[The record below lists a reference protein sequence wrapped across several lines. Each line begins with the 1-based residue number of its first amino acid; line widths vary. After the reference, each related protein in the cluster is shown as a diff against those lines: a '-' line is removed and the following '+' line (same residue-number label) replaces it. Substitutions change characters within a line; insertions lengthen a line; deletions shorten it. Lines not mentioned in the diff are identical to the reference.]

1 MLTALS
7 KTIGIHLNEILGKTI
22 KKTVATDMETR
33 PVQQQTMKSY
43 EAYSQVRRNM
53 Y

>member
-1 MLTALS
+1 MLTTLP
-7 KTIGIHLNEILGKTI
+7 
-22 KKTVATDMETR
+22 KTVWLRFNTIWAKSAKETSTTHMETG